1 MTTYQWPPNDH
12 GPRSAAA
19 VLEGLTL
26 AVIIVVA
33 FAANLLA
40 MAIMVRDKRLRSNLH
55 SALIFTLI
63 CMDLGVV
70 VTSMTFSIWSVYD
83 NGHFL
88 RNNKVMC
95 TINGFCA
102 TFFKFGNFLTILMI
116 SIDRYLTIVWSV
128 RFPPTRLR
136 TVVFLVVC
144 WIVPLFVAV
153 PPAAQSL
160 SKYEY
165 LSDTHHCSPRW
176 DCPYYV
182 IMFVFLYGIVLPVM
196 LICYVAVF
204 RTIRRQELLMKRP
217 PKMDNETTVAC
228 GFGTT
233 LVAET
238 QFGKLEGGE
247 STVSCLQGDT
257 DRRGVSAK
265 DDSSDGTLSLPLEE
279 PPEQEAVCKHQS
291 KRKKRH
297 LQLRRR
303 RLRADKRVALTGV
316 LLVLTTVVCWC
327 PYFVVHY
334 CFNPT
339 NPAHWEGVVSMWFG
353 YSNSSLDPIIYA
365 FMNRRVRQRLRS
377 LIRRTMDRYTNR

>member
-1 MTTYQWPPNDH
+1 MTTTHPLPPNDH
-12 GPRSAAA
+12 EPKSAAA

-26 AVIIVVA
+26 VVIFLSA
-33 FAANLLA
+33 LAANSLA
-40 MAIMVRDKRLRSNLH
+40 MTIMLRDKRLRSNLH

-63 CMDLGVV
+63 CMDLCVV
-70 VTSMTFSIWSVYD
+70 ITSMTLSIWSVYD

-88 RNNKVMC
+88 RNNKVVC

-116 SIDRYLTIVWSV
+116 SVDRYLTIVWSV
-128 RFPPTRLR
+128 RFPPTRFR

-144 WIVPLFVAV
+144 WTVPFVVAI
-153 PPAAQSL
+153 PPAAKSL

-182 IMFVFLYGIVLPVM
+182 IIFVFLYGIVLPVM

-217 PKMDNETTVAC
+217 PRMENETTVAC

-233 LVAET
+233 FVSET
-238 QFGKLEGGE
+238 QFGKLEGGD
-247 STVSCLQGDT
+247 STTVSCLQGDM
-257 DRRGVSAK
+257 DRRGVSAE
-265 DDSSDGTLSLPLEE
+265 DDPSDDTLSLPLEE
-279 PPEQEAVCKHQS
+279 PPEQQAVCKQQS

-303 RLRADKRVALTGV
+303 RLRADKRVALTG
-316 LLVLTTVVCWC
+316 
-327 PYFVVHY
+327 
-334 CFNPT
+334 
-339 NPAHWEGVVSMWFG
+339 
-353 YSNSSLDPIIYA
+353 
-365 FMNRRVRQRLRS
+365 R
-377 LIRRTMDRYTNR
+377 